1 MKNSE
6 LKTAAAYIRVSTDNQ
21 TELSPQSQIK
31 TIQQFAKQNGY
42 IIPREFIFRDDGIS
56 GRRADKRPEFVK
68 MIATAKNKPSPF
80 STILLWKFSRFARN
94 QEESIFY
101 KAQLRK
107 NGVEVISVSEPVI
120 DGPFGTLIERII
132 EWSDEYYSIRLSGE
146 VKRGM
151 LEKVE
156 RGGAVSVPAFGYD
169 IVDKEYVINP
179 DSAPIVKQI
188 FNDYLS
194 GQGARQ
200 IATHLNDLGIK
211 TTRGNNWENRTV
223 EYILQNPVYIGKI
236 RWNPKGKTHRDFEN
250 KDVIV
255 VDGTHQP
262 IIYEDTFNKVQ
273 ELIHK
278 NKKSYIPYS
287 HHKSNEEF
295 MLHGLVKC
303 SNCGRTLSM
312 AVRGT
317 SLQCI
322 GYSHG
327 HCSVSHS
334 ISINK
339 INNMVILALEQAFET
354 GLFKIKVKETGT
366 AEPAIDFEA
375 LIEKENLKLKRITE
389 AYEDGVYTLE
399 EYKERRELV
408 QGQISRLREQQP
420 KANNDDKLPKLRRNL
435 IEKNKNVISKLKSK
449 NVTEGEKS
457 AILRSFIDKIV
468 FNRTTSSI
476 ELFFYC

>member
-1 MKNSE
+1 MKTTE

-21 TELSPQSQIK
+21 TELSPDSQIK
-31 TIQQFAKQNGY
+31 TIQQYAKQNGY
-42 IIPREFIFRDDGIS
+42 VVPGEFIFRDDGIS
-56 GRRADKRPEFVK
+56 GRKADKRPAFVK

-80 STILLWKFSRFARN
+80 SAILLWKFSRFARN

-107 NGVEVISVSEPVI
+107 NGVEVVSVSEPVI

-156 RGGAVSVPAFGYD
+156 RGGAVSIPAFGYD
-169 IVDKEYVINP
+169 IKDKRYIINP
-179 DSAPIVKQI
+179 DTAPVVKQI
-188 FNDYLS
+188 FSDYLS
-194 GQGARQ
+194 GQGTRQ

-211 TTRGNNWENRTV
+211 TTRKNCWENRTV

-236 RWNPKGKTHRDFEN
+236 RWNPKGRTRRDYNN
-250 KDVIV
+250 KDIII

-262 IIYEDTFNKVQ
+262 IIDEDTFNKVQ
-273 ELIHK
+273 ELISR
-278 NKKSYIPYS
+278 NRKSAIPYS
-287 HHKSNEEF
+287 HQQHNEEF

-303 SNCGRTLSM
+303 SDCGRTLSM

-322 GYSHG
+322 GYAHG
-327 HCSVSHS
+327 RCSVSHS
-334 ISINK
+334 ISIDK
-339 INNMVILALEQAFET
+339 INNMVILALEQSFET
-354 GLFKIKVKETGT
+354 GVFNIRIKETKS
-366 AEPAIDFEA
+366 AEPTINFDA
-375 LIEKENLKLKRITE
+375 LIDRENLKLKRITE
-389 AYEDGVYTLE
+389 AYEDGVYTLD
-399 EYKERRELV
+399 EYKERRKLIQE
-408 QGQISRLREQQP
+408 QILRLSEQKP
-420 KANNDDKLPKLRRNL
+420 ESNDADNLAKLRQDLIKNNRNVML
-435 IEKNKNVISKLKSK
+435 RLKSEKVTENEKN
-449 NVTEGEKS
+449 
-457 AILRSFIDKIV
+457 AILRSFIDKII

-476 ELFFYC
+476 ELFFYI